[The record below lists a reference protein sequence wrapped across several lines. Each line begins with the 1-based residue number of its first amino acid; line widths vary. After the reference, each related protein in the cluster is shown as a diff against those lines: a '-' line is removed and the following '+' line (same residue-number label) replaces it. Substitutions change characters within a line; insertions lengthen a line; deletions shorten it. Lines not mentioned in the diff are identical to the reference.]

1 MTTTPTNN
9 KMIDALVENAH
20 IISLATWAWGGPSDH
35 PSYSNPKED
44 VNPAS
49 CLESLPL
56 LSSSCLSH
64 LVAKLVGVGIILASC
79 INKAPVI
86 RNIVKSRSA
95 SGLSSTSIYGEII
108 LYSNAS
114 FYNIL
119 RGNPFSAFGETFTV
133 LLQTMIVVVLFW
145 HYHDDY
151 GDEDNSANGS
161 MRRRWR
167 MRGGVMDIAF
177 ALATYCAYLFVVF
190 CVLTPSTHYVLM
202 VYNPIVLVLTRGAQI
217 IENHANKRTGAQ
229 SITTIT
235 MNLAGSLVRIG
246 TTIKEIGFDFHILGS
261 YGTSVL
267 LNMILFVQIVMYRK
281 NTELFLEKLSD
292 KKKR

>member
-1 MTTTPTNN
+1 
-9 KMIDALVENAH
+9 
-20 IISLATWAWGGPSDH
+20 
-35 PSYSNPKED
+35 
-44 VNPAS
+44 
-49 CLESLPL
+49 
-56 LSSSCLSH
+56 
-64 LVAKLVGVGIILASC
+64 
-79 INKAPVI
+79 
-86 RNIVKSRSA
+86 
-95 SGLSSTSIYGEII
+95 
-108 LYSNAS
+108 
-114 FYNIL
+114 
-119 RGNPFSAFGETFTV
+119 
-133 LLQTMIVVVLFW
+133 
-145 HYHDDY
+145 
-151 GDEDNSANGS
+151 
-161 MRRRWR
+161 
-167 MRGGVMDIAF
+167 
-177 ALATYCAYLFVVF
+177 
-190 CVLTPSTHYVLM
+190 M